1 MNAKDEIDRT
11 EQLQR
16 ELSPVVTVP
25 APGGELTIELSK
37 HLPEAE
43 RLARAESM
51 LHGMIEATEDALE
64 NPRPCV
70 SNELLTRPSQLAQG
84 VSDVA
89 RRHEH
94 ETRHKE
100 TLERIINLETLLT
113 GREEPN
119 AELEKDLAPDKI
131 KTDAIKYCARL
142 VCHVWNTG
150 EHGGKR
156 KTADYVFVKAKEGES
171 LFSDCQYARTLVA
184 KWGISVGGIMT
195 VAAKIH
201 AEQSGGK
208 HIKADGME
216 RPETMHETAK
226 KSRAAERAER
236 ERKAKQGARQSGKK
250 R

>member
-1 MNAKDEIDRT
+1 MNAKDAIDRT

-51 LHGMIEATEDALE
+51 LHGMIKATEDALE

-89 RRHEH
+89 RRREY

-100 TLERIINLETLLT
+100 TLERLDAIQTGQAAHDKFFVGLGQTVNEIDRNTRPDTPRPHDREVTQPEAAQILT
-113 GREEPN
+113 DAGYKVSPRQVQN
-119 AELEKDLAPDKI
+119 WDRFI
-131 KTDAIKYCARL
+131 KTNGAKGTHPPEGYRIELRAQYLIFKA
-142 VCHVWNTG
+142 WAENAAK
-150 EHGGKR
+150 GKR
-156 KTADYVFVKAKEGES
+156 MKTA
-171 LFSDCQYARTLVA
+171 LRQRRQRTHKTNA
-184 KWGISVGGIMT
+184 
-195 VAAKIH
+195 
-201 AEQSGGK
+201 
-208 HIKADGME
+208 
-216 RPETMHETAK
+216 
-226 KSRAAERAER
+226 
-236 ERKAKQGARQSGKK
+236 
-250 R
+250 